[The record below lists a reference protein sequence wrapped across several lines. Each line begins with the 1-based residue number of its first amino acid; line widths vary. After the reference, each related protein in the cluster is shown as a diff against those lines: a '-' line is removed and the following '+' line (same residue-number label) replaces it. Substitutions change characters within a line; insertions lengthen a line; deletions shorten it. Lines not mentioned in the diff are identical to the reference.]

1 MVQCYEHKF
10 LKYFLY
16 SSFSQ
21 KCDQIMGDKETLS
34 SLEVHLCPLLH
45 HHISTIILTV
55 IGSLNKLKKFHLITA
70 SFWGLGGYNVFILFK
85 ILRCY
90 FQENIQ
96 YILRKHF
103 SVSHLRHHNGDE
115 RKELINLILL

>member
-1 MVQCYEHKF
+1 
-10 LKYFLY
+10 
-16 SSFSQ
+16 
-21 KCDQIMGDKETLS
+21 MGDKETLS
-34 SLEVHLCPLLH
+34 YLEVHLCPLPH

-55 IGSLNKLKKFHLITA
+55 IGSFNRLKYFHLNSA
-70 SFWGLGGYNVFILFK
+70 SFAGEGYNVIILFK

-103 SVSHLRHHNGDE
+103 SIGHSENHNRDGIKVD
-115 RKELINLILL
+115 KFNSALI